1 MTRHHFTLLVP
12 SQLFGKTD
20 AWCRRAHIREL
31 FLSADYVTPSF
42 FPYTVYIRGFPIFF
56 SAKVQQIE
64 PSGSEIVQNTPAHTT
79 HTEDLRK
86 SVSAQR
92 LHTRWN
98 TLALSLTS
106 SIQGGTSIRCWIL
119 RSYWTELRSQL
130 KSNSLLECS
139 LCSSSNREIQCG
151 WIAFNWNLCSVFREG
166 SYTPWVTQFVLVFW
180 YARVHLQ
187 MAIPIPRWFI
197 SIIIWRWILRFMRI
211 FKLKLTKKN
220 QL

>member
-20 AWCRRAHIREL
+20 AWCRRVHIREL

-64 PSGSEIVQNTPAHTT
+64 PSGSELYREYPGAHHT
-79 HTEDLRK
+79 HRGLEEICF
-86 SVSAQR
+86 SSAAPY
-92 LHTRWN
+92 
-98 TLALSLTS
+98 ALKHPCSLS
-106 SIQGGTSIRCWIL
+106 NLLNSRGGTSIRCWIL
-119 RSYWTELRSQL
+119 RSYWTELRPQL

-151 WIAFNWNLCSVFREG
+151 WIAFNWNLC
-166 SYTPWVTQFVLVFW
+166 
-180 YARVHLQ
+180 
-187 MAIPIPRWFI
+187 M
-197 SIIIWRWILRFMRI
+197 
-211 FKLKLTKKN
+211 
-220 QL
+220 